1 MNSNMAEV
9 KFNRGTYSKSI
20 VDSLKDGELFFDANT
35 DTTSAAGNQGI
46 YMGVAQA
53 DGTVKPVKVAVGV
66 KQYMTILDRAFIRG
80 GTMTDNIYMFTDDTA
95 TGLRYAPS
103 IFTGRTG
110 FNLIVG
116 KKGTGSGPFDGRNY
130 SAASMWAG
138 ESFGGKLTLNGWT
151 KGIDDLKAGN
161 SFDLSS
167 FFLPNGFD
175 VSVFR
180 EGSTTAMDA
189 VVGVFHCK
197 GTYGISHKNGTINDV
212 TGLFID
218 PNKTTNARVGVVILG
233 KTDDDLLTANG
244 STVSASGFAKTT
256 DIPTVNDP
264 KITIKMNG
272 AEKGSFTLNQAAAG
286 EVDLGVIDTTI
297 ADNSITTS
305 KIVDGAVTSTKLAMG
320 ARKPI
325 ILTDDTTEVDE
336 ETYQKLLS
344 DDVDVVFK
352 VGGSP
357 LYLHCKESS
366 GNDISLWFGYIA
378 TRPISAE
385 FPYGYSVIVQIIV
398 TISSA
403 TPHKLVLSEPS
414 EVAYKPDEF
423 ILKDTLTPV
432 LQEINLTGTDA
443 DRKAKL
449 DQFEADWKALTG
461 ASDLTGARFVGKV
474 NVIGDTVGCVFNYD
488 DSANNYIGIAF
499 DSASIVYKIN
509 IVALGIS
516 KGSVEV
522 TPLFSHLE
530 AITIYTDNTP
540 EHKQANLDNIA
551 AYEANLQ
558 ALGVDTVGVKA
569 PIIPIYTDDS
579 ENHGFIQRNDTG
591 LNDWTGICTAKDW
604 LNQINIDID
613 SGKATVHRVAL
624 YKDVVDKTLNTK
636 SLEAITIRSG
646 NTPDDKAANVA
657 AIKAYVDNLKALG
670 IDVTKGYMI
679 PFRRYNS
686 IAYGFLAG
694 SGENPRLQG
703 YMNSDYTTEAIFI
716 SPDGTVNE
724 ISLQSRLD
732 AGLETKAKIVIKAI
746 NEVNALAKSKQDA
759 LTSGTN
765 IKTVNGQ
772 SLLGSGDITISAG
785 RKSVTIAIAGA
796 ETTLTAAQAAS
807 FHDPDTDVIIDTGA
821 GLLVTHI
828 YQYNDT
834 GKVVYRMY
842 DGTIM
847 ASADTGGIAY
857 MQFYE
862 ENNKL
867 TYTTGALP
875 VPIALTSTEV
885 TNIWNTVTA

>member
-53 DGTVKPVKVAVGV
+53 DGTVKPVKVAVGI
-66 KQYMTILDRAFIRG
+66 KQYMSILDRAFIRG
-80 GTMTDNIYMFTDDTA
+80 RTMTDNIYMFTDDTA

-161 SFDLSS
+161 GFDLSS
-167 FFLPNGFD
+167 FFVPNGFD

-244 STVSASGFAKTT
+244 STVSASGFAKTA
-256 DIPTVNDP
+256 DIPTVNDS

-272 AEKGSFTLNQAAAG
+272 AEKGSFTLNQASAG
-286 EVDLGVIDTTI
+286 EVDLGLTQ
-297 ADNSITTS
+297 ITS
-305 KIVDGAVTSTKLAMG
+305 DMLVKG

-325 ILTDDTTEVDE
+325 IITGDMTEVDE

-344 DDVDVVFK
+344 SDVDVIADF
-352 VGGSP
+352 GGGNFI
-357 LYLHCKESS
+357 ESQAKFNT
-366 GNDISLWFGYIA
+366 GDALDLVFGYSQFDEIGQGVIA
-378 TRPISAE
+378 TCLIS
-385 FPYGYSVIVQIIV
+385 IN
-398 TISSA
+398 TSA
-403 TPHKLVLSEPS
+403 PH
-414 EVAYKPDEF
+414 
-423 ILKDTLTPV
+423 TLTLVNGACMPVSKDILSPV

-449 DQFEADWKALTG
+449 DQFETDWKALTG
-461 ASDLTGARFVGKV
+461 ADDLTGARFVGKFGITDDIER
-474 NVIGDTVGCVFNYD
+474 NVTGIMTYSAGDEASEKNDNCFY
-488 DSANNYIGIAF
+488 GICNGYSF
-499 DSASIVYKIN
+499 
-509 IVALGIS
+509 S
-516 KGSVEV
+516 KQKSQIAVKVSCKDGSLTI

-530 AITIYTDNTP
+530 AISI
-540 EHKQANLDNIA
+540 
-551 AYEANLQ
+551 
-558 ALGVDTVGVKA
+558 
-569 PIIPIYTDDS
+569 
-579 ENHGFIQRNDTG
+579 
-591 LNDWTGICTAKDW
+591 
-604 LNQINIDID
+604 
-613 SGKATVHRVAL
+613 
-624 YKDVVDKTLNTK
+624 KT
-636 SLEAITIRSG
+636 G

-657 AIKAYVDNLKALG
+657 AIKAYIDNLKLLG
-670 IDVTKGYMI
+670 VDTTKGYMI
-679 PFRRYNS
+679 PIRTSSEKNVV
-686 IAYGFLAG
+686 GFIIPNMTGTGYVGL
-694 SGENPRLQG
+694 GEYANGNGINLYISNEGGFSMYRIQDK
-703 YMNSDYTTEAIFI
+703 SDDDLTT
-716 SPDGTVNE
+716 T
-724 ISLQSRLD
+724 
-732 AGLETKAKIVIKAI
+732 TKNIVGAI

-772 SLLGSGDITISAG
+772 SLLGSGDIAISAG
-785 RKSVTIAIAGA
+785 RKSATIAIAGA
-796 ETTLTAAQAAS
+796 ETTLTAAQVAS
-807 FHDPDTDVIIDTGA
+807 FHDPDTDVIIDMGA

-885 TNIWNTVTA
+885 TNIWNTTTA